1 MNEQELNRTLA
12 GQCALYQDQDG
23 RPVTPTHTLIAP
35 HSMQVVCLDSTDK
48 LVVHVERSLSVE
60 QHKRIVAM
68 VKEWAGHDVPVLV
81 MDGGMQ
87 LGVVCTPVVLTEAD
101 ALADLE
107 GRARP
112 DNHDRSSFQCL

>member
-1 MNEQELNRTLA
+1 MIEQELKHSLA
-12 GQCALYQDQDG
+12 SQCALYHDQDG

-35 HSMQVVCLDSTDK
+35 HSMQVLCLDNTDK
-48 LVVHVERSLSVE
+48 LVVHVPCHLTAE
-60 QHKRIVAM
+60 QHKRLVAM
-68 VKEWAGHDVPVLV
+68 VKDWAGQDVRVLV

-87 LGVVCTPVVLTEAD
+87 LGVVYAPVVLTEAD

-112 DNHDRSSFQCL
+112 DNHDRSSFHGL